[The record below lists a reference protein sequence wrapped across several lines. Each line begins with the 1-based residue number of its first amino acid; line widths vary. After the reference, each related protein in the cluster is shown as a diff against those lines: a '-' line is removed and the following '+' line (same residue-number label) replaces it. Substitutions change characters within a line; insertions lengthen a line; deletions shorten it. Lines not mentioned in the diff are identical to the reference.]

1 MNSIKTV
8 KGLLSQDFTIKAF
21 DEKDSDYWSES
32 QKDSNFKI
40 KQTKAFDG
48 KESKESL
55 DSQNGKESKESLDS
69 QKGSNYKRKQTKAF
83 DEKESEE
90 CSDSFSLV
98 HRKDNGYSVTEDSKL

>member
-8 KGLLSQDFTIKAF
+8 KGLLSQNFTIK
-21 DEKDSDYWSES
+21 D
-32 QKDSNFKI
+32 
-40 KQTKAFDG
+40 FDG

-90 CSDSFSLV
+90 FLDSFSLV
-98 HRKDNGYSVTEDSKL
+98 HRKDNGYSVTEGSKL

>member
-8 KGLLSQDFTIKAF
+8 KGLLSQDFTI
-21 DEKDSDYWSES
+21 
-32 QKDSNFKI
+32 
-40 KQTKAFDG
+40 KAFDG

-90 CSDSFSLV
+90 FLDSFSLV
-98 HRKDNGYSVTEDSKL
+98 HRKDNGYSVTEGSKL